1 LSKPPTQVHFERSTP
16 ILRVENMDRALR
28 FYVDILGF
36 RNADWAFPDFTCVAR
51 DGAEIYLCV
60 GNQGAG
66 KAWVWLGVE
75 DSEKLYEDLKGHDV
89 TIRMTPTNFPWAL
102 EVHIEDP
109 DGNVLR
115 LGSEPREET

>member
-1 LSKPPTQVHFERSTP
+1 LSNPSKPVHFERSTP
-16 ILRVENMDRALR
+16 ILRVEDMTRALR

-36 RNADWAFPDFTCVAR
+36 RKADWSFPDFALVSR
-51 DGAEIYLCV
+51 DNADIYLCL

-75 DSEKLYEDLKGHDV
+75 DSAQLYEDLKDRI

-115 LGSEPREET
+115 LGSEPRTET